1 MKKLLLSA
9 LSLIL
14 LPSAF
19 YAQQI
24 ENSAP
29 NPRQAVPE
37 EAVRAVKSAL
47 GLSAGRSLETI
58 YVDYPV
64 ADEIDQGVGT
74 SSNFL
79 WTFNSYY
86 TAADT
91 PATTIDYVGVR
102 IRDLIGYAD
111 PNQEPIE
118 TYSGPYA
125 YPNDLTITIDS
136 VFMLFSH
143 ENNSGMPDTIIMEI
157 RDQNAQG
164 NLIPN
169 GTLRWADSTIT
180 ESTFTVTSDTVE
192 TQVIDEI
199 TTDTIPTNPVEIIT
213 SDTIYTD
220 TTNTEISEIINDTM
234 VVFQDTMY
242 VSDTTYTTV
251 EEIINDTTY
260 TGQSLSS
267 GGNWV
272 GQGALASLSLG
283 VGYKTTPNQKV
294 GFTVRYLADKRDTMG
309 ILASY
314 VPNPDGPTAPD
325 DIALKSLYPNSFF
338 RWQGVLN
345 SGVYATSSIFYNPQ
359 PGQDTGYFY
368 AQNWQIWALVT
379 FENVTGVK
387 QSMKIPLGLNQNMP
401 NPFSDNSRINYAIKD
416 AQNLSL
422 SIYDINGRLINTQNL
437 GYKTAG
443 EYSTMVNASELSAGT
458 YFYQINGEKSKSEM
472 KKMIVIH

>member
-1 MKKLLLSA
+1 MR
-9 LSLIL
+9 IL
-14 LPSAF
+14 L
-19 YAQQI
+19 
-24 ENSAP
+24 P

-37 EAVRAVKSAL
+37 EAVRAVRCP
-47 GLSAGRSLETI
+47 GFSAGRSLETI

-234 VVFQDTMY
+234 VVFQDTVY

-251 EEIINDTTY
+251 EEIINDATY

-267 GGNWV
+267 GGNW
-272 GQGALASLSLG
+272 S
-283 VGYKTTPNQKV
+283 
-294 GFTVRYLADKRDTMG
+294 R
-309 ILASY
+309 
-314 VPNPDGPTAPD
+314 
-325 DIALKSLYPNSFF
+325 
-338 RWQGVLN
+338 
-345 SGVYATSSIFYNPQ
+345 SGSSC
-359 PGQDTGYFY
+359 
-368 AQNWQIWALVT
+368 
-379 FENVTGVK
+379 
-387 QSMKIPLGLNQNMP
+387 
-401 NPFSDNSRINYAIKD
+401 FS
-416 AQNLSL
+416 
-422 SIYDINGRLINTQNL
+422 
-437 GYKTAG
+437 
-443 EYSTMVNASELSAGT
+443 
-458 YFYQINGEKSKSEM
+458 
-472 KKMIVIH
+472 